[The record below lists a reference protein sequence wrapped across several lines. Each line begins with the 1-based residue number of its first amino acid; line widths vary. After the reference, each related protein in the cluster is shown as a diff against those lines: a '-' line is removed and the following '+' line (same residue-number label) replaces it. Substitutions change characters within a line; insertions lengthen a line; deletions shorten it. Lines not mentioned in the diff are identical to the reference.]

1 MKITCNIKKIVE
13 IDRPGQGL
21 TDLKQADFKEL
32 FWDFDDICPSTAI
45 EKLGKGSFKSMKGSA
60 LIEDVAQI
68 EGYTGAFISK
78 CDNMAMSVGIAQLP
92 YLPRDTKRVDLH
104 DKIKELAVACMKVCG
119 KIGCPYIIVRPLFAG
134 IAEADLWEQNKAYYL
149 YLIKEAKAY
158 HITILLENQ
167 CKDVNG
173 HLVRGICADENE
185 ALRWVDELNKEAI
198 QLYGLREGEEKEYF
212 GFCMNVGTCNL
223 CGQNMY
229 DFAVTL
235 GDRIKAVILRDCDGH
250 QENSLLPFTCA
261 NSGTS
266 QTDWLNLIRGLR
278 KISFDGILVLDF
290 ADTAAGFSPILKP
303 RLMSLAKATADYF
316 KWQIEMENLLEKYD
330 SRVLFGAGNMC
341 RNYMKNYGKDYPP
354 LYTCDN
360 TSALW
365 GQQFEGLEIKNP
377 EELKHLPENTVIF
390 ICNIYYRE
398 IEAQLRQM
406 GVQNPIEFFN
416 DEYMPTFH
424 FQRMDATTRKVDKED
439 A

>member
-1 MKITCNIKKIVE
+1 M
-13 IDRPGQGL
+13 
-21 TDLKQADFKEL
+21 
-32 FWDFDDICPSTAI
+32 
-45 EKLGKGSFKSMKGSA
+45 
-60 LIEDVAQI
+60 
-68 EGYTGAFISK
+68 
-78 CDNMAMSVGIAQLP
+78 
-92 YLPRDTKRVDLH
+92 
-104 DKIKELAVACMKVCG
+104 
-119 KIGCPYIIVRPLFAG
+119 
-134 IAEADLWEQNKAYYL
+134 
-149 YLIKEAKAY
+149 
-158 HITILLENQ
+158 
-167 CKDVNG
+167 
-173 HLVRGICADENE
+173 VRGICADENE
-185 ALRWVDELNKEAI
+185 AASWVDELNKEAK
-198 QLYGLREGEEKEYF
+198 QLYGLRTGDEQEYF

-229 DFAVTL
+229 DFAIAL
-235 GDRIKAVILRDCDGH
+235 DDRIKAVILRDCDGH
-250 QENSLLPFTCA
+250 QENSLLPFTCVNA
-261 NSGTS
+261 GMS

-278 KISFDGILVLDF
+278 KTSFDGILVLDF

-303 RLMSLAKATADYF
+303 QLMSLAKATADYF
-316 KWQIEMENLLEKYD
+316 KWQIEIEGLLKKYD

-360 TSALW
+360 NSALW

-377 EELKHLPENTVIF
+377 EELKHLPEDTVIF

-424 FQRMDATTRKVDKED
+424 FSRIDAVTRKMDKED